1 MYPIVNR
8 IIFNITL
15 IPISIISSVIAIP
28 ITLFLL
34 PFGIYFTISLNN
46 NVQDKLFN
54 SFFILI
60 YGLPFYYCLSMSM
73 VFNMMAYNF
82 FNYLGIKY
90 YNY

>member
-8 IIFNITL
+8 VVFNIIL
-15 IPISIISSVIAIP
+15 IPITIISSIIAIP

-34 PFGIYFTISLNN
+34 PFGIYFAYNLNN

-54 SFFILI
+54 SFIILI
-60 YGLPFYYCLSMSM
+60 YGLPFYYCLSMCM
-73 VFNMMAYNF
+73 VFNMIAHNL
-82 FNYLGIKY
+82 FNYFGIKY